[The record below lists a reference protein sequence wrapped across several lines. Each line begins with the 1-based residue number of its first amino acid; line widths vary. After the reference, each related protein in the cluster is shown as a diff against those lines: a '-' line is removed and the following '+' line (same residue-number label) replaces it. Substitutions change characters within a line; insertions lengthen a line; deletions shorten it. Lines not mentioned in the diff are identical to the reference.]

1 MAAYK
6 RLYINVESNN
16 SRSAST
22 AIAQNL
28 IALVVG
34 ETEECFVFCLNVGNV
49 RSHARGGDLL
59 REARV
64 GVCDL

>member
-1 MAAYK
+1 MVAAYK

-34 ETEECFVFCLNVGNV
+34 ETEECFVFCLNVGNI
-49 RSHARGGDLL
+49 RSHAG
-59 REARV
+59 
-64 GVCDL
+64 